1 MMKEVFECQNRY
13 FKTKPRLV
21 KRNATLVP
29 PTGNRIFVE
38 ICNCLTASVYLSYFS
53 F

>member
-21 KRNATLVP
+21 KRNATLVLLQGIEYSLKYA
-29 PTGNRIFVE
+29 TV
-38 ICNCLTASVYLSYFS
+38 
-53 F
+53 